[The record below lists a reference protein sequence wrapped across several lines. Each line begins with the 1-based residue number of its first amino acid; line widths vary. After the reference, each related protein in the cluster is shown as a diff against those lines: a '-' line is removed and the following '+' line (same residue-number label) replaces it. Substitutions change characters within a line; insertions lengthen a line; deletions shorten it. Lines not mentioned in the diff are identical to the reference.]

1 MKVVGSDLH
10 YGRAMAGF
18 TAGQGGQEEPG
29 VSKFSFLAERLVIL
43 YNRRDE
49 AEGESFLFLLTDSVH
64 YEILPPVSGSGFTD
78 KREKLEGA
86 KLK

>member
-29 VSKFSFLAERLVIL
+29 VS
-43 YNRRDE
+43 N
-49 AEGESFLFLLTDSVH
+49 SV
-64 YEILPPVSGSGFTD
+64 F
-78 KREKLEGA
+78 
-86 KLK
+86 